1 MDNIAVRCTSLA
13 YDHRNIGI
21 LQHDQAVMYRHFNPY
36 GQKIRPSQFPDQS
49 RPVDSHRGST
59 QRAQPQRPG
68 YTTQAPCPT
77 PTTVPPPAPPSGPM
91 SISQSAVVM
100 TPRLCSMMTMVLPAS
115 RSWCSTLSSSA
126 MSAKCRPVVGSY
138 RMCRAH
144 RQFQNL
150 RDILALVLD
159 LERFSV
165 VALAGAH
172 VAGHIFWVRSL
183 VGRCARSNCRIQRD

>member
-1 MDNIAVRCTSLA
+1 MSRRLTTRQKPPQIPPRKTSRIPRQLL
-13 YDHRNIGI
+13 R
-21 LQHDQAVMYRHFNPY
+21 
-36 GQKIRPSQFPDQS
+36 RPHPHHSPPT
-49 RPVDSHRGST
+49 RPALR
-59 QRAQPQRPG
+59 
-68 YTTQAPCPT
+68 
-77 PTTVPPPAPPSGPM
+77 PM

-100 TPRLCSMMTMVLPAS
+100 TSRLCSMMTMVLPAS

-126 MSAKCRPVVGSY
+126 MSTKCRPVVGSY
-138 RMCRAH
+138 RMCRPH
-144 RQFQNL
+144 RQLQNL